1 MNNDKLE
8 REQAKTDRDAAERLA
23 EKRLEGRHEGLLPG
37 VVAIGGWMIITAMVG
52 LASAAQGVY
61 PGRSARAT
69 VIAIAS
75 LLFVGSVGM
84 LLLRRW
90 GWSLVLA
97 ASVMS
102 SGYFLFAAIRT
113 GQTGGYI
120 MAALQMVFF
129 LYLVRPEVRAR
140 MR

>member
-1 MNNDKLE
+1 MNEDKQQ
-8 REQAKTDRDAAERLA
+8 RELANTDRETAERLA
-23 EKRLEGRHEGLLPG
+23 EKKLEDRHEGLLPG
-37 VVAIGGWMIITAMVG
+37 IVAVGGWMIITAMVG
-52 LASAAQGVY
+52 LVSAAQGVY
-61 PGRSARAT
+61 PNAGAKAA
-69 VIAIAS
+69 VVAIAG
-75 LLFVGSVGM
+75 LLLTGSVGM

-90 GWSLVLA
+90 GWALVLS
-97 ASVMS
+97 ASVLS
-102 SGYFLFAAIRT
+102 SAYFLFVAIRI